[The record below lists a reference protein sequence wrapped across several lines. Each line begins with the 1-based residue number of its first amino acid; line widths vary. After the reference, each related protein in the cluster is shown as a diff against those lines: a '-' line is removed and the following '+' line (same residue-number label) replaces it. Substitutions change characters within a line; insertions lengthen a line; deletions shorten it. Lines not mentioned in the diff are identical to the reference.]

1 MHAYHSTLLPSSAIH
16 HSLYLAHFTPSTI
29 YPLPKPHAALEV
41 PDVKVVG
48 NLVVAGGQD
57 LRVFE
62 IREESAPLPDDET
75 TVSKQEDMD
84 VGDSFFDAAPVERA
98 PVRYQTT
105 RKLHLLT
112 RHTLHG
118 IITGLAGLRTIDSSV
133 DGLDRLLVSFEHAK
147 VRQVHRFVYQAEV
160 ADKIR
165 WRFWSGPEEILRPSR
180 CTRTSVASR

>member
-62 IREESAPLPDDET
+62 IREESTPLPDDESA
-75 TVSKQEDMD
+75 VPKQEDMD
-84 VGDSFFDAAPVERA
+84 VGDSFFDSAPIERA
-98 PVRYQTT
+98 PVRYKTT
-105 RKLHLLT
+105 RRLHLLT

-118 IITGLAGLRTIDSSV
+118 VVTGLAGLRTIDSSV

-147 VRQVHRFVYQAEV
+147 VSSCLFDVLQLT
-160 ADKIR
+160 DR
-165 WRFWSGPEEILRPSR
+165 WRFWSGPEETLPAVPP
-180 CTRTSVASR
+180 CDPDAA